1 LDELGFDWDPTG
13 KRAAKELSWEEG
25 FGLLVSLFKPS
36 HSFIALVL
44 NLSTAKSQVDFGQSN
59 GHYNVPPPIDR
70 HDQDGARLY
79 RWVQSLH
86 MEHRALQSGQ
96 ESTLLD
102 DVGVSALL
110 NIGFRFQI

>member
-1 LDELGFDWDPTG
+1 MGRGLWSAGESL
-13 KRAAKELSWEEG
+13 RA
-25 FGLLVSLFKPS
+25 PS
-36 HSFIALVL
+36 FVHCTCFNPS
-44 NLSTAKSQVDFGQSN
+44 NAKSQVDFGQSN

-79 RWVQSLH
+79 KWVQSLH